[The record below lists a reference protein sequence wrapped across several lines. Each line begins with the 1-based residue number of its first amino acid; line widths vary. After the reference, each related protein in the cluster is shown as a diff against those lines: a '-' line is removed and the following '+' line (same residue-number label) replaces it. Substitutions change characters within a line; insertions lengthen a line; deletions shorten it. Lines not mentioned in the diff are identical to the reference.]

1 MRAFLDCVPCLVG
14 QCLRAARLATSDPEL
29 QARALRAVMGYL
41 QQADLSGSPIDI
53 SLEPHRLVREVT
65 GCPDPYAALKA
76 ESNAEALRHYARLKE
91 IVRASD
97 DPLLTAV
104 RIAAAG
110 NIMDFGALI
119 SFDIEATLG
128 RALTAPFGID
138 HSRAFVEA
146 IASARHVLYL
156 LDNAGEIVFDRILI
170 EELAGKR
177 VTAAVKSDLFIND
190 AMLED
195 ARAVGLDQV
204 AEVLTV
210 PPADTSPIHFA
221 GAWEAADV
229 IIAKGQANFEAFR
242 DVDGPIFFLLIIKCP
257 VLAADAGAEAGDLV
271 LQSRALATAHQR

>member
-14 QCLRAARLATSDPEL
+14 QCHRAARLATDDPEL
-29 QARALRAVMGYL
+29 QAEALRAVLRYL
-41 QQADLSGSPIDI
+41 QQADLSSSPIDI

-65 GCPDPYAALKA
+65 GCPDPYASLKA
-76 ESNAEALRHYARLKE
+76 QSNAEALQHYPRLKE
-91 IVRASD
+91 VVRSSD

-110 NIMDFGALI
+110 NIMDFGALA
-119 SFDIEATLG
+119 SFDVEATLN

-138 HSRAFVEA
+138 HFREFREA
-146 IASARHVLYL
+146 LASARRVLYL

-170 EELAGKR
+170 EELAGKH
-177 VTAAVKSDLFIND
+177 VTAAVKSYLFIND
-190 AMLED
+190 AMLDD
-195 ARAVGLDQV
+195 ARAVGIDQV
-204 AEVLTV
+204 AEIVAV
-210 PPADTSPIHFA
+210 PPADVSPAPFA

-257 VLAADAGAEAGDLV
+257 VLAADAGTRAGDLV
-271 LQSRALATAHQR
+271 LQSRARVASAKG